1 MDESDAPSVLVIEDE
16 PDLGRLYELW
26 LEDDY
31 DVRHVET
38 GEQALSALDDT
49 VDVVL
54 LDRRLPGMSGRA
66 VLEEIRERDVDC
78 RVAMVT
84 AVDPSFDVVE
94 MGFDTYVTKPPDREE
109 LRDVV
114 ERLLDRATLDE
125 QMQEYYSL
133 VSRRAA
139 LETEFSSAELAD
151 REAYAVLVERIERQR
166 AVVDESLGD
175 VGSHDAFVD
184 SVREVLGPGDGDAV
198 GDTD

>member
-1 MDESDAPSVLVIEDE
+1 MDESDAPTVLVIEDE

-31 DVRHVET
+31 DVKHVET
-38 GEQALSALDDT
+38 GEQALSALDDS

-94 MGFDTYVTKPPDREE
+94 MGFDTYVTKPPDREQ
-109 LRDVV
+109 LRD
-114 ERLLDRATLDE
+114 
-125 QMQEYYSL
+125 
-133 VSRRAA
+133 
-139 LETEFSSAELAD
+139 
-151 REAYAVLVERIERQR
+151 
-166 AVVDESLGD
+166 
-175 VGSHDAFVD
+175 
-184 SVREVLGPGDGDAV
+184 
-198 GDTD
+198 